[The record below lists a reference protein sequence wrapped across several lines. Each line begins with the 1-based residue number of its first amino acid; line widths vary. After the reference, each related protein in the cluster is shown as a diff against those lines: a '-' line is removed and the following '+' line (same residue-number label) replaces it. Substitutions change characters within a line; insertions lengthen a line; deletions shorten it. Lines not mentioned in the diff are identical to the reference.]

1 MKNKIFISIAG
12 FLIVIASWFVSHSKD
27 ISLRGT
33 QPNQQSLIATSSTV
47 SVGIQENK
55 TIFTSKTRCASRTI
69 STVAQPIMISFSSD
83 ITPTGTVGHLQLA
96 STTVAYEA
104 GLYGCGAVTAYG
116 QTASTTI
123 TVSEFRF

>member
-12 FLIVIASWFVSHSKD
+12 FLIVIASWFVSHSKNN
-27 ISLRGT
+27 LGAT

-83 ITPTGTVGHLQLA
+83 ITPTGTVGHLQPA